1 MLAKGQSSI
10 SMARSV
16 HIYLCNFFVLALLI
30 FANLKNEL
38 EASIMLSKPPSSH
51 PEISSTRRGFAVT
64 LLTKVRN
71 PGKLA
76 RALYLSPDKGPHAF
90 LSGPNA
96 EKLAE
101 SLGEELVDPSYF
113 FTEHRWEEHMRGL
126 GLPRPTTISTDS
138 LHALD
143 LYPTGTV
150 GAVALDAKGCI
161 AAVTSTGGRT
171 NKLVGRIGDTPIFGA
186 GFWAEEWNGGDG
198 GTQAV
203 GISGTGDGDVSCT
216 LPFMYLC
223 DLASISLDKQP
234 RRPLDIE

>member
-1 MLAKGQSSI
+1 
-10 SMARSV
+10 
-16 HIYLCNFFVLALLI
+16 
-30 FANLKNEL
+30 
-38 EASIMLSKPPSSH
+38 MLSKPPSSH